1 MGLMSQDHHLE
12 EELGEIKLRRK
23 HINLDKEQREADSPE
38 FISPHSTTDTMDTDE
53 AQEINKPIIER
64 IEKEPEGA
72 EYLNVVSERK
82 YENVEEA
89 LDTGATFSTVTE
101 MQAEAEKAQQTYEE
115 IKSLEDSHIVSFPK
129 LDKEK
134 EALRR
139 KTQGERVPFE
149 TEDILT
155 SLTNITEPPPIA
167 FTDPSDFDEV
177 LREGDEYLSKIE
189 EELGNE
195 GRKQVLSRIEKGFAK
210 TVKWETINFPLQQ
223 LMKYHLRLPF
233 PHAPKVLSRNPKMW
247 VNKTPM
253 LEHPA
258 VLIAI
263 PEWESRYGTKSYA
276 VDVEEG
282 YIYAVRNE
290 DWERLV
296 EKAYVATDEPL
307 EISQMTP
314 TEKEALVGKV
324 QTLDS
329 KERVPLA
336 ESTRKDLREPIQK
349 EKGIPGT
356 DFLDSESRHKVPE
369 KELETPKRKLS
380 FGSSTDDEQLAEEIE
395 KDIKDAEQAQWT
407 LETERMQI
415 EIERVTLERERQ
427 RIAEE
432 RLKALRQQRKRLEES
447 IIKMSNEMSKD
458 VNLVTEDRKQ
468 RRINMENEYLNQID
482 LEEAAVDDFFPV
494 LSRVE
499 EIQPDV
505 MTTDSQISST
515 VDPIEFMDEEALMKL
530 KLKHMRADQ
539 CRTRTH
545 KMYKLFLES
554 ATDPKKKENLEH
566 MLMATINNLDRK
578 MSKFKEGL
586 DDYDQKE
593 QYVLTQTERLQNEQE
608 KALQEQRELQEV
620 LQGLQEKHKV
630 TEEELRALQ
639 KEKDNSDKRKR
650 EMEDKINKERKAKI
664 WREQRLEEE
673 RQKLKELERKRKEK
687 GSLKGEEEE
696 NKKIREQQDRL
707 LAERLIEKERMEREI
722 RDRKLAE
729 QLQKK
734 QRLEKDEQEKLL
746 TEQLLEKE
754 RQEEE
759 EMMRIK
765 EEQEQLDR
773 EEQIRLEE
781 ERQFNLTEEQKRLQ
795 RKELERLRKE
805 HLRNLEREKRERE
818 KKQAQGKARKPTV
831 EEQKQEKESLL
842 DTLHSVV
849 NGNKPS
855 KPKDLGWDYQKD
867 KEAKKVF
874 ERKKELQKLREKE
887 KERKSRQC
895 PECRYPKH
903 PGPCPCKLCGRKG
916 HEFKDCPKSKP
927 PKEVPEQTVE
937 FCIECMVP
945 HPPGRCLCKLCKTIG
960 HTATECPWL
969 EEAEATTKPPKTDE
983 KDEEPEVLFCLHCR
997 SETHRMEDCAAY
1009 KVAQAKRKKVWCE
1022 RCKQYG
1028 HTMADCLDEK
1038 QEQRNR
1044 EIEREILKRKQQLEE
1059 IDRKMHQ
1066 VKRASRERYRKTTT
1080 R

>member
-1 MGLMSQDHHLE
+1 MSKTVTRKKSKQKEIDPKFGVSEWDPAELDVRQTRHGTYESRPPPRGGTWRDQIKE
-12 EELGEIKLRRK
+12 EAYKLRQR
-23 HINLDKEQREADSPE
+23 QREADSPE

-53 AQEINKPIIER
+53 AQEINKQIMER

-72 EYLNVVSERK
+72 EYLNVISEGK
-82 YENVEEA
+82 YENMKET

-101 MQAEAEKAQQTYEE
+101 MQTEAEKAQQTYEE
-115 IKSLEDSHIVSFPK
+115 IESLEDSHIVSFPK
-129 LDKEK
+129 MDKEK

-155 SLTNITEPPPIA
+155 SLTSITEPPPMA

-177 LREGDEYLSKIE
+177 LKEGDEYLSKIE

-195 GRKQVLSRIEKGFAK
+195 GRKQILSRIEKGFAK
-210 TVKWETINFPLQQ
+210 TLKWETINFPLHQ

-233 PHAPKVLSRNPKMW
+233 PHAPKVLSRNPRMW
-247 VNKTPM
+247 VNKKPI

-263 PEWESRYGTKSYA
+263 PEWESKYGTKSYA
-276 VDVEEG
+276 VDVKEG

-296 EKAYVATDEPL
+296 ERAYVATDEPL
-307 EISQMTP
+307 EVSQMTP
-314 TEKEALVGKV
+314 AEKEALTGKV

-336 ESTRKDLREPIQK
+336 ESTRKDFKEPIQK
-349 EKGIPGT
+349 EKEIPGT
-356 DFLDSESRHKVPE
+356 DFLDSKPRHEVPE
-369 KELETPKRKLS
+369 KELETPKRRLS
-380 FGSSTDDEQLAEEIE
+380 FGDSTDDEQLAEEIE
-395 KDIKDAEQAQWT
+395 KDIKDAEQAQWA

-415 EIERVTLERERQ
+415 EIERVTLEKERQ

-458 VNLVTEDRKQ
+458 INLVTEDRKQ
-468 RRINMENEYLNQID
+468 RRVNMENEYLNQID

-494 LSRVE
+494 LSKVE

-515 VDPIEFMDEEALMKL
+515 VDPIEFMDEGALMKL

-566 MLMATINNLDRK
+566 MLLATINNLDRK

-593 QYVLTQTERLQNEQE
+593 QYVLTQTEKLQNEQE
-608 KALQEQRELQEV
+608 RALQEQRGLQEI

-630 TEEELRALQ
+630 AEEELRALQ
-639 KEKDNSDKRKR
+639 REKDNSDKRKR
-650 EMEDKINKERKAKI
+650 EMEDKINRERKAKI

-687 GSLKGEEEE
+687 ESLEVEEEE

-707 LAERLIEKERMEREI
+707 LAERLMEKERKEREMK
-722 RDRKLAE
+722 DKNLAE

-734 QRLEKDEQEKLL
+734 QRLEKDEREKFL

-759 EMMRIK
+759 EMMK
-765 EEQEQLDR
+765 
-773 EEQIRLEE
+773 
-781 ERQFNLTEEQKRLQ
+781 N
-795 RKELERLRKE
+795 
-805 HLRNLEREKRERE
+805 
-818 KKQAQGKARKPTV
+818 
-831 EEQKQEKESLL
+831 
-842 DTLHSVV
+842 
-849 NGNKPS
+849 
-855 KPKDLGWDYQKD
+855 
-867 KEAKKVF
+867 
-874 ERKKELQKLREKE
+874 
-887 KERKSRQC
+887 
-895 PECRYPKH
+895 
-903 PGPCPCKLCGRKG
+903 
-916 HEFKDCPKSKP
+916 
-927 PKEVPEQTVE
+927 
-937 FCIECMVP
+937 
-945 HPPGRCLCKLCKTIG
+945 
-960 HTATECPWL
+960 
-969 EEAEATTKPPKTDE
+969 
-983 KDEEPEVLFCLHCR
+983 
-997 SETHRMEDCAAY
+997 
-1009 KVAQAKRKKVWCE
+1009 
-1022 RCKQYG
+1022 
-1028 HTMADCLDEK
+1028 
-1038 QEQRNR
+1038 
-1044 EIEREILKRKQQLEE
+1044 
-1059 IDRKMHQ
+1059 
-1066 VKRASRERYRKTTT
+1066 
-1080 R
+1080 

>member
-1 MGLMSQDHHLE
+1 MSKTVIRKKSKQKEIDPKFGVSEWDPAELDVRQTRHGTYESRPPPRGGTWRDQIKE
-12 EELGEIKLRRK
+12 EAYKLRQR
-23 HINLDKEQREADSPE
+23 QREADSPE

-53 AQEINKPIIER
+53 AQEINKQIMEK

-72 EYLNVVSERK
+72 EYLNVIGEGK
-82 YENVEEA
+82 YENVQET

-101 MQAEAEKAQQTYEE
+101 MQTEAEKAQQTYEE
-115 IKSLEDSHIVSFPK
+115 IESLEDSHIVSFPK
-129 LDKEK
+129 MDKEK
-134 EALRR
+134 EVLRR

-149 TEDILT
+149 TEDKLT
-155 SLTNITEPPPIA
+155 SLTSITEPPPMA

-177 LREGDEYLSKIE
+177 FKEGDEYLSKIE

-195 GRKQVLSRIEKGFAK
+195 ERKQILSRIEKGFAK
-210 TVKWETINFPLQQ
+210 TVKWETINFPLYQ

-233 PHAPKVLSRNPKMW
+233 PHAPKVLSRNPRMW
-247 VNKTPM
+247 VNKTPI

-263 PEWESRYGTKSYA
+263 PEWESKY
-276 VDVEEG
+276 
-282 YIYAVRNE
+282 E

-296 EKAYVATDEPL
+296 ERAYVARDEPL

-314 TEKEALVGKV
+314 VGKEVLAEKV

-336 ESTRKDLREPIQK
+336 ESTRKDFKEPLQK
-349 EKGIPGT
+349 EKEISGT
-356 DFLDSESRHKVPE
+356 DFLDSKPRHEVPE
-369 KELETPKRKLS
+369 KELETPKRRLS
-380 FGSSTDDEQLAEEIE
+380 FGDSTDDEQLAEEIE
-395 KDIKDAEQAQWT
+395 KDIKDAEQAQWA

-415 EIERVTLERERQ
+415 EIERVTLEKERQ

-482 LEEAAVDDFFPV
+482 LEETAVDDFFPV

-499 EIQPDV
+499 EVQPDV

-515 VDPIEFMDEEALMKL
+515 VDPIEFMDDGALMKL
-530 KLKHMRADQ
+530 KLKHMRAEQ

-566 MLMATINNLDRK
+566 MLLATINNLYRK

-608 KALQEQRELQEV
+608 KALQEQRGLQEV

-630 TEEELRALQ
+630 AEEELRALQ
-639 KEKDNSDKRKR
+639 REKDSSDKRKR
-650 EMEDKINKERKAKI
+650 EMEDQINKERKAKI

-696 NKKIREQQDRL
+696 NKKIREQQDRQ
-707 LAERLIEKERMEREI
+707 LAERLMEKERKEREI
-722 RDRKLAE
+722 KDKNLAE

-734 QRLEKDEQEKLL
+734 QRLEKEEREKFL

-795 RKELERLRKE
+795 RKELEWLRRE
-805 HLRNLEREKRERE
+805 HLKTLEKEKREKE
-818 KKQAQGKARKPTV
+818 KKQIQGKARKPTE

-842 DTLHSVV
+842 DALHSVV

-887 KERKSRQC
+887 KERKSKQC
-895 PECRYPKH
+895 PQCRYTKH
-903 PGPCPCKLCGRKG
+903 SGPCPCKLCGKKG
-916 HEFKDCPKSKP
+916 HEFKDCPKLKP
-927 PKEVPEQTVE
+927 PKEVPEPTIE

-945 HPPGRCLCKLCKTIG
+945 HSLGKCICKLCKTIG

-969 EEAEATTKPPKTDE
+969 EEAKATTKPPKIDK
-983 KDEEPEVLFCLHCR
+983 KDEEPEILFCLHCR
-997 SETHRMEDCAAY
+997 SETHRIEDCAAY

-1022 RCKQYG
+1022 NVNNMGTPWQI
-1028 HTMADCLDEK
+1028 A
-1038 QEQRNR
+1038 
-1044 EIEREILKRKQQLEE
+1044 
-1059 IDRKMHQ
+1059 
-1066 VKRASRERYRKTTT
+1066 
-1080 R
+1080 

>member
-1 MGLMSQDHHLE
+1 M
-12 EELGEIKLRRK
+12 
-23 HINLDKEQREADSPE
+23 
-38 FISPHSTTDTMDTDE
+38 
-53 AQEINKPIIER
+53 
-64 IEKEPEGA
+64 
-72 EYLNVVSERK
+72 
-82 YENVEEA
+82 
-89 LDTGATFSTVTE
+89 
-101 MQAEAEKAQQTYEE
+101 
-115 IKSLEDSHIVSFPK
+115 
-129 LDKEK
+129 
-134 EALRR
+134 
-139 KTQGERVPFE
+139 
-149 TEDILT
+149 T
-155 SLTNITEPPPIA
+155 SLTKITEPPPIA

-195 GRKQVLSRIEKGFAK
+195 GRKQILSRVEKGFAK
-210 TVKWETINFPLQQ
+210 IVRWEPINFPLQQ

-233 PHAPKVLSRNPKMW
+233 PHAPKVLSRNPRMW
-247 VNKTPM
+247 VNKTPI

-263 PEWESRYGTKSYA
+263 PEWETKHGTKSYA
-276 VDVEEG
+276 VDVKEG

-296 EKAYVATDEPL
+296 ERAYVATDEPL
-307 EISQMTP
+307 EIEQTTP
-314 TEKEALVGKV
+314 VEKEILIEEV
-324 QTLDS
+324 QTLNS
-329 KERVPLA
+329 KEKIPLA
-336 ESTRKDLREPIQK
+336 ESTRKDFREPIQK
-349 EKGIPGT
+349 GKGIPRAN
-356 DFLDSESRHKVPE
+356 FLDSEPRPRVPE

-380 FGSSTDDEQLAEEIE
+380 FGDSADEEQLAKEIE
-395 KDIKDAEQAQWT
+395 KDIKDAEQAQWA

-415 EIERVTLERERQ
+415 EIERVILERERQ

-432 RLKALRQQRKRLEES
+432 RLKALRQQRKKLEES
-447 IIKMSNEMSKD
+447 IMKMSNEMSKD
-458 VNLVTEDRKQ
+458 INLVTEDRKQ

-494 LSRVE
+494 LTKVE

-530 KLKHMRADQ
+530 KLKHMRAEQ

-554 ATDPKKKENLEH
+554 ATDAKKKESLEH
-566 MLMATINNLDRK
+566 MLLATINNLDRK

-593 QYVLTQTERLQNEQE
+593 QHVLMQTERLQNEQE

-620 LQGLQEKHKV
+620 LQGLQAKHKV
-630 TEEELRALQ
+630 AEGELKALQ
-639 KEKDNSDKRKR
+639 KEKEDADEKKK

-673 RQKLKELERKRKEK
+673 RQKLKHLERKRKEK

-707 LAERLIEKERMEREI
+707 LAERLMEKERKEREMK
-722 RDRKLAE
+722 DRNLAE

-734 QRLEKDEQEKLL
+734 QRLEKDEREKFL

-759 EMMRIK
+759 EMIRIR

-795 RKELERLRKE
+795 KKELERLRKE
-805 HLRNLEREKRERE
+805 HMKTLEREKREKE
-818 KKQAQGKARKPTV
+818 KKQTQGKARKPTE

-842 DTLHSVV
+842 DALHSVV
-849 NGNKPS
+849 NGSKPG

-867 KEAKKVF
+867 KEAKRVF

-887 KERKSRQC
+887 KERKSKQC

-903 PGPCPCKLCGRKG
+903 PGPCPCKLCG
-916 HEFKDCPKSKP
+916 
-927 PKEVPEQTVE
+927 KEGT
-937 FCIECMVP
+937 
-945 HPPGRCLCKLCKTIG
+945 
-960 HTATECPWL
+960 
-969 EEAEATTKPPKTDE
+969 
-983 KDEEPEVLFCLHCR
+983 
-997 SETHRMEDCAAY
+997 
-1009 KVAQAKRKKVWCE
+1009 
-1022 RCKQYG
+1022 
-1028 HTMADCLDEK
+1028 
-1038 QEQRNR
+1038 
-1044 EIEREILKRKQQLEE
+1044 
-1059 IDRKMHQ
+1059 
-1066 VKRASRERYRKTTT
+1066 
-1080 R
+1080 

>member
-1 MGLMSQDHHLE
+1 M
-12 EELGEIKLRRK
+12 
-23 HINLDKEQREADSPE
+23 
-38 FISPHSTTDTMDTDE
+38 TT
-53 AQEINKPIIER
+53 
-64 IEKEPEGA
+64 
-72 EYLNVVSERK
+72 
-82 YENVEEA
+82 
-89 LDTGATFSTVTE
+89 
-101 MQAEAEKAQQTYEE
+101 
-115 IKSLEDSHIVSFPK
+115 
-129 LDKEK
+129 
-134 EALRR
+134 
-139 KTQGERVPFE
+139 
-149 TEDILT
+149 
-155 SLTNITEPPPIA
+155 LTNITEPPQIA

-195 GRKQVLSRIEKGFAK
+195 GRKQILSRVEKGFAK
-210 TVKWETINFPLQQ
+210 TVRWEPINFPIQQ

-263 PEWESRYGTKSYA
+263 PEWESKYGTKSYA
-276 VDVEEG
+276 VDVKEG

-290 DWERLV
+290 DWEMLV
-296 EKAYVATDEPL
+296 ERAYVATDEPL
-307 EISQMTP
+307 EIKQITP
-314 TEKEALVGKV
+314 VEKETLVGEV
-324 QTLDS
+324 QTLNS
-329 KERVPLA
+329 KEKVPLA
-336 ESTRKDLREPIQK
+336 ESTRKDFREPIQK
-349 EKGIPGT
+349 GEGIPGT
-356 DFLDSESRHKVPE
+356 GFLDSEPRPRVPE
-369 KELETPKRKLS
+369 KEIETPKRKLS
-380 FGSSTDDEQLAEEIE
+380 FGDSADEEQLAKKIE
-395 KDIKDAEQAQWT
+395 KDIKDAEQAKWA

-432 RLKALRQQRKRLEES
+432 RLKALRQQRKKLEES
-447 IIKMSNEMSKD
+447 IMKMSNEMSKD
-458 VNLVTEDRKQ
+458 INLVTEDRKQ

-494 LSRVE
+494 LTRIE

-530 KLKHMRADQ
+530 KLKHMRAEQ

-554 ATDPKKKENLEH
+554 ATDVKKKENLEH
-566 MLMATINNLDRK
+566 MLLATINNLDRK

-593 QYVLTQTERLQNEQE
+593 QYVLMQTERLQNEQE

-620 LQGLQEKHKV
+620 LQGLQAKHKV
-630 TEEELRALQ
+630 AENELKALQ
-639 KEKDNSDKRKR
+639 KEKEDADERKK
-650 EMEDKINKERKAKI
+650 EMEDRINKERKAKI

-673 RQKLKELERKRKEK
+673 RQKLKDLERKRKEK

-707 LAERLIEKERMEREI
+707 LAERLMEKERKEREI
-722 RDRKLAE
+722 KDKNLAE

-734 QRLEKDEQEKLL
+734 QRLEKVEREKFLTEQVEREKFL

-759 EMMRIK
+759 EMIRIK

-781 ERQFNLTEEQKRLQ
+781 ERQFNLTEEQRRLQ
-795 RKELERLRKE
+795 KKELERLRKE
-805 HLRNLEREKRERE
+805 HLKTLEREKREKE
-818 KKQAQGKARKPTV
+818 KKQAQGKARKPTE

-842 DTLHSVV
+842 DALHSVV
-849 NGNKPS
+849 NGSKPS

-867 KEAKKVF
+867 KEAKRVF
-874 ERKKELQKLREKE
+874 ERKKELQKLRERE
-887 KERKSRQC
+887 KERNSKQC
-895 PECRYPKH
+895 PECKYPKH

-916 HEFKDCPKSKP
+916 HEFKDCPKLKP
-927 PKEVPEQTVE
+927 SREVPEQTIE

-945 HPPGRCLCKLCKTIG
+945 HPPGRCICKLCKTIG

-983 KDEEPEVLFCLHCR
+983 KDEKTRSSLLFTL
-997 SETHRMEDCAAY
+997 
-1009 KVAQAKRKKVWCE
+1009 
-1022 RCKQYG
+1022 
-1028 HTMADCLDEK
+1028 
-1038 QEQRNR
+1038 
-1044 EIEREILKRKQQLEE
+1044 
-1059 IDRKMHQ
+1059 
-1066 VKRASRERYRKTTT
+1066 
-1080 R
+1080 